1 MLCVSPALGLATGS
15 GFSMTVLYVALSV
28 FSIINV
34 ASELKIAGVIIAA
47 NAIGAMLFMFAER
60 RRTKSLA

>member
-1 MLCVSPALGLATGS
+1 MPCVSPALGLATGS
-15 GFSMTVLYVALSV
+15 SFLMAVLDVALSV
-28 FSIINV
+28 FSIINA